1 MKKPTLICA
10 MTLRETPR
18 SPEEPLR
25 PFFAH
30 GVRGDELGEAVVR
43 FAIYLLFTDG
53 QGEWPVEVNLVN
65 VEGVRTGR
73 PLPAVVNLDNPFS
86 VGSICIET
94 GIRITRFG
102 YSFITV
108 DLEGETIARV
118 PFRIYQ
124 TDSEHAEQ
132 E

>member
-18 SPEEPLR
+18 SPDEALQ

-30 GVRGDELGEAVVR
+30 GIRGEELGDAVVR
-43 FAIYLLFTDG
+43 FTIYLLFTDG
-53 QGEWPVEVNLVN
+53 QGEWPVEVNLLN

-73 PLPAVVNLDNPFS
+73 PLPAIVVLDNPFS

-118 PFRIYQ
+118 PFRIYE
-124 TDSEHAEQ
+124 DPPSG
-132 E
+132 